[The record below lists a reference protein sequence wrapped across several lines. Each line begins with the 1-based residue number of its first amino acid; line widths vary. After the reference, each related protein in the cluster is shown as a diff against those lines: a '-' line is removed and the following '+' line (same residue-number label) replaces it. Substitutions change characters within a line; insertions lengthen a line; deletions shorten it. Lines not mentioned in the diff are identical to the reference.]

1 MSDVSEGRELPERSE
16 NVRKT
21 HQLLFGR
28 APSYGKMM
36 THEHIEHVS
45 AVKFVMHIQGGTAMT
60 MKWSTGLRCV
70 SVDRRRT
77 NKSTRKS
84 TGDAN
89 RLSIVLSSYEGS
101 FNFCFCMFLMCF
113 LLSTHLLLLGLR
125 GVRGP
130 SCTKQCFRWC

>member
-60 MKWSTGLRCV
+60 MNWSTGLRCV

-89 RLSIVLSSYEGS
+89 RLSIVLSSYD
-101 FNFCFCMFLMCF
+101 L
-113 LLSTHLLLLGLR
+113 
-125 GVRGP
+125 
-130 SCTKQCFRWC
+130 